1 MCRGSSCL
9 MLQCGKGITVAMCQV
24 AAAKAKEKEKEK
36 ENEVL
41 AKRKTLMSSV
51 SMRFG
56 STSSKGRS

>member
-1 MCRGSSCL
+1 
-9 MLQCGKGITVAMCQV
+9 V
-24 AAAKAKEKEKEK
+24 AAARHKEKEKEK

-56 STSSKGRS
+56 STSSKGRSCAAFAWTGFFVVN